1 MGEYDIMLNSK
12 DYESFIESHA
22 ESVMFTLKS
31 QLLSSE
37 EKDLIKKALFLF
49 QKDTYEHIGKLSEA
63 QRVIIG
69 EIADKLNLR

>member
-49 QKDTYEHIGKLSEA
+49 QKDTYEHIGKSVSYTHLTLPTK
-63 QRVIIG
+63 RIV
-69 EIADKLNLR
+69 

>member
-1 MGEYDIMLNSK
+1 MLNSK

-49 QKDTYEHIGKLSEA
+49 QKDTYEHIGK
-63 QRVIIG
+63 
-69 EIADKLNLR
+69 